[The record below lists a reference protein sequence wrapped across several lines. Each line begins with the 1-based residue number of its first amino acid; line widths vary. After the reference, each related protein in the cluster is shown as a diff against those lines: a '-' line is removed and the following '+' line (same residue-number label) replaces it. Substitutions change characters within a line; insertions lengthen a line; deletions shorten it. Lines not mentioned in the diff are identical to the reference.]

1 MSPQSITPLKCL
13 LASLGLAFAPTLVAE
28 DTKANPSS
36 APDQTGVASLK
47 NDLAGEWLSL
57 SVLCQANCSC
67 TGAVDFGFTVTRNGA
82 GFNLVP
88 SLEHLSKVKKGN
100 AQSLTPEEMARL
112 TEAALGHYQK
122 AVASIDPMEK
132 AGPQP
137 KDKTLQDTWLQAYLA
152 AGGSPVGDRVG
163 MRISIKTA
171 SGSREYLDW
180 FAKGAERELNE
191 WLGKYGEGLETL

>member
-1 MSPQSITPLKCL
+1 MSPQSFTILRCL
-13 LASLGLAFAPTLVAE
+13 LASLGLAFAPALVAE
-28 DTKANPSS
+28 DAKAVASP
-36 APDQTGVASLK
+36 APDRAEVSSLK
-47 NDLAGEWLSL
+47 KDLAGEWLSL

-67 TGAVDFGFTVTRNGA
+67 TGAVDFGFTITRNGA

-88 SLEHLSKVKKGN
+88 SLEHLSRVKKGKSH
-100 AQSLTPEEMARL
+100 SLTAEELARL
-112 TEAALGHYQK
+112 TKVTLGHYQK

-132 AGPQP
+132 AGPRP
-137 KDKTLQDTWLQAYLA
+137 KDKASQESWLQAYLA
-152 AGGSPVGDRVG
+152 AGGDLMMDRVG

-180 FAKGAERELNE
+180 FAKGEERELNE